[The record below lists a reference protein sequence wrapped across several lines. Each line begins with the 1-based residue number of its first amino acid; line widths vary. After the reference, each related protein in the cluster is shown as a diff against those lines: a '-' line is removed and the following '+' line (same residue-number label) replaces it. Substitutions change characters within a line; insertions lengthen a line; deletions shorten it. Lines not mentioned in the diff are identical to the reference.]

1 MFYICFFS
9 ENFPNLSWNY
19 LFWKEG
25 GVNPNPLK
33 KFAYPM
39 QFLPDLTPLEV
50 RTRRS
55 LTKQRQTGEMR
66 TDFPN

>member
-1 MFYICFFS
+1 MELPFL
-9 ENFPNLSWNY
+9 EGG
-19 LFWKEG
+19 G